1 MAGLALAL
9 GFTDRTAF
17 WRFLNESKHLQNGSQ
32 KKRETIF
39 NTLKSVKSVIEDMRV
54 RDMLTGRNNTAA
66 AIFDLKN
73 NFGYLDKVEVVQ
85 DTHMTVTWEGLDA
98 LDVTP
103 KQLPDETQDS

>member
-1 MAGLALAL
+1 
-9 GFTDRTAF
+9 
-17 WRFLNESKHLQNGSQ
+17 
-32 KKRETIF
+32 
-39 NTLKSVKSVIEDMRV
+39 MRV